1 MFFGRRGSSALVSL
15 AIHVGAIAI
24 LLWLGSYAP
33 RPQVKP
39 ITEQSVVRLLDPIN
53 TDLGR
58 TGAGGGGNHS
68 ITAPS
73 FGRVPPHHEFH
84 APLTVARSTRTP
96 LLMDPAPS
104 LTADIR
110 VDSNLLRFG
119 DPHGV
124 PGPPSSGPGND
135 GGIGDGDGTGIGY
148 KHGPGAGDGEP
159 GSGMGSRGG
168 LTPPVLLW
176 KVDPDY
182 SDPARTAKVQG
193 VVVLRI
199 EIDQAGQIREMR
211 VDQSLGLGLDEKAME
226 AVRRWRF
233 RPGMRDGRAVATSG
247 LVEVH
252 FRLL

>member
-1 MFFGRRGSSALVSL
+1 MSFGRRGSSALLSL
-15 AIHVGAIAI
+15 AIHVGGMLI
-24 LLWLGSYAP
+24 LLSLGRYAP
-33 RPQVKP
+33 HR
-39 ITEQSVVRLLDPIN
+39 SVRLDAEEKIVLLDPIRA
-53 TDLGR
+53 DLGR
-58 TGAGGGGNHS
+58 TSTGGGGNHS
-68 ITAPS
+68 LTAPS
-73 FGRVPPHHEFH
+73 KGRVPPQREFQ
-84 APLTVARSTRTP
+84 APLTVAQNTHAP

-104 LTADIR
+104 LTADIHA
-110 VDSNLLRFG
+110 DSKLLQFG

-124 PGPPSSGPGND
+124 PGPPSSGPGNG
-135 GGIGDGDGTGIGY
+135 GGIGDGDGPGIGH
-148 KHGPGAGDGEP
+148 KPGPGAGNGEP
-159 GSGMGSRGG
+159 GAGRGSRGA

-193 VVVLRI
+193 IVVLRI
-199 EIDQAGQIREMR
+199 EIDQTGQIRDMH

-233 RPGMRDGRAVATSG
+233 RPGMRDGKAVATSG

>member
-1 MFFGRRGSSALVSL
+1 MSFGRRGSSALLSL

-24 LLWLGSYAP
+24 LLLLGAYAP
-33 RPQVKP
+33 RRNAKLDSGQKIV
-39 ITEQSVVRLLDPIN
+39 LLDPVKLE
-53 TDLGR
+53 LGR

-68 ITAPS
+68 LTAPS
-73 FGRVPPHHEFH
+73 KDRVPPHHEFH
-84 APLTVARSTRTP
+84 APLIVAQSARTP

-110 VDSNLLRFG
+110 VDSNLLHLG

-124 PGPPSSGPGND
+124 PGPPSSGPGNG
-135 GGIGDGDGTGIGY
+135 GGIGDTDGTGIGP
-148 KHGPGAGDGEP
+148 KPGPGAGDGDP
-159 GSGMGSRGG
+159 GPGMGSRGV

-193 VVVLRI
+193 VVVLRV
-199 EIDQAGQIREMR
+199 EIDQTGQIRGMR

-233 RPGMRDGRAVATSG
+233 RPGMRDGNAVTTSG

>member
-1 MFFGRRGSSALVSL
+1 MSFGRRGSSALLSL
-15 AIHVGAIAI
+15 AIHIGAIAV
-24 LLWLGSYAP
+24 LLLLGRYAP
-33 RPQVKP
+33 PPTVKLDSEQK
-39 ITEQSVVRLLDPIN
+39 ITLLDPVKV
-53 TDLGR
+53 DLGR

-68 ITAPS
+68 LTAPS
-73 FGRVPPHHEFH
+73 KGRVPPHREFH
-84 APLTVARSTRTP
+84 APLVVAQSTRTP

-104 LTADIR
+104 FTADIH
-110 VDSNLLRFG
+110 VDSNLPQFG

-124 PGPPSSGPGND
+124 PGPPSSGPGNG
-135 GGIGDGDGTGIGY
+135 GGIGDTDGPGIGH
-148 KHGPGAGDGEP
+148 KHGPGAGDGDP
-159 GSGMGSRGG
+159 GSGMGNRGV

-182 SDPARTAKVQG
+182 SDPARAAKVQG
-193 VVVLRI
+193 IVVLRI

-233 RPGMRDGRAVATSG
+233 RPGMRDGKAVATSG